1 MLTRAQKESQVAE
14 LRDRFSRATSV
25 FLADYRGLDV
35 QSVNLLRSKLR
46 AVGDGSFEYRVVKNR
61 LLMRATEGLEAASL
75 CEQLGGPRAL
85 AFSFGDP
92 VALAK
97 LLVDYAKEHQVFEL
111 KAGVVSGRAVG
122 PSEIATLATLPSL
135 EGLRGQLVG
144 LLQAPAAKIAR
155 VLAAPA
161 GQLARLVDARREQ
174 LEAGG
179 DGAS

>member
-1 MLTRAQKESQVAE
+1 MLTRAEKESQVAE
-14 LRDRFSRATSV
+14 LRDCLGRASSV

-35 QSVNLLRSKLR
+35 QAVNKLRSKLR
-46 AVGDGSFEYRVVKNR
+46 AEGDGNFEYRVVKNR
-61 LLMRATEGLEAASL
+61 LLMRAAEGLDAASL

-97 LLVDYAKEHQVFEL
+97 LLVDYAKEHEVFEL
-111 KAGVVSGRAVG
+111 KAGVVSGRTVG

-135 EGLRGQLVG
+135 DGLRGQLVG
-144 LLQAPAAKIAR
+144 LLQAPATKIAR

-161 GQLARLVDARREQ
+161 SQLARLVDARREQ
-174 LEAGG
+174 LDAGG